1 MATAAKLALVPPP
14 ELSVAEEYAR
24 LTGEELA
31 AASRETSRIYNGI
44 VLARAV
50 VIVQVKLHVSSLSKL
65 ARMLN
70 RGTTIVYRWA
80 EGTHPIRDTTLEHAL
95 RDLVFLLDEHR
106 R

>member
-1 MATAAKLALVPPP
+1 MNLSAGQIAQYAANAGFAGNDLVTA
-14 ELSVAEEYAR
+14 VA
-24 LTGEELA
+24 
-31 AASRETSRIYNGI
+31 
-44 VLARAV
+44 
-50 VIVQVKLHVSSLSKL
+50 IVQVKLHVSSLSKL